1 MSNWKKAV
9 AKYSAES
16 RNFDNFTGEQMRDSF
31 VGQASNSFVGQSYAN
46 GQNAQMGGDF
56 SYLNDGNKYYT
67 IVITNTQTSGDDV
80 TAVIFGAY
88 QYGASATQPN
98 AGVTVTV
105 SETSHAE
112 ARAASMTEPFW
123 VNGFRYEASNAA
135 QLAKVWTIQNRSSN
149 GVINSWQV
157 RPNVFKTSYQNQS
170 LQIDAPGYKFGVD
183 GSTSVQI
190 PVAYSQNATLT
201 LQLGGRYSASN
212 IVQGASSVEVA
223 SQRELATG
231 LVQVVK

>member
-1 MSNWKKAV
+1 MKNWKNAV
-9 AKYSAES
+9 AKYSLES
-16 RNFDNFTGEQMRDSF
+16 KNFDNFTGEQMRDSF
-31 VGQASNSFVGQSYAN
+31 VGQSNSFVGQSYAN
-46 GQNAQMGGDF
+46 GQNSPMGGDAF

-67 IVITNTQTSGDDV
+67 IVITNTQTTGADV
-80 TAVIFGAY
+80 TAVIFGAN
-88 QYGASATQPN
+88 QYSDATQPN
-98 AGVTVTV
+98 AGVTVV
-105 SETSHAE
+105 VQETSHAE
-112 ARAASMTEPFW
+112 ARAASQTEPFW

-135 QLAKVWTIQNRSSN
+135 QLSKVWTIQNRSSN

-183 GSTSVQI
+183 GSTSIQI

-201 LQLGGRYSASN
+201 LQIGGRFNAAN
-212 IVQGASSVEVA
+212 IVQGSSSVEVA